1 MATLTMRHFVYV
13 PDRFY
18 LYYKLRENCSI
29 ARKLGMRY
37 MKTTIENIYKI
48 RVSHIIIIAGFIILL
63 INKYANLLDFDF
75 LDPLSKSSIT
85 LLGIIAVSSVVLF
98 QKKSFFLILVFLFAF
113 NTWLLTRDTTLIV
126 FLLFAATTQST
137 KKKLLNTFLTVQSII
152 LASCIITYFLALKIK
167 FINVSLYNTGDR
179 TRYTFFFLQPN
190 NFGIQFAFTI
200 ICFIYISKLSS
211 SISIAILAISSAF
224 LYIFPNCVTG
234 CVVLVIYALLILFF
248 NKPDFFKK
256 KILRFTPY
264 LVAIIGILIFSL
276 YLTGKTGFI
285 GKIISGTF
293 SYRFIG
299 SVMAIRLYGVN
310 LTGHY
315 LDKLGE
321 TLFIDGQWGTF
332 WLDFAYVR
340 VLVEFGIIGALIFTV
355 ILIHSIRSMIRNKDY
370 SSLILITIVLFY
382 GLSEWGAFSALT
394 AFPLLLTTTPSP
406 IKASMRCIKAE
417 KNTNSWKIIP
427 ATIQQK
433 TSFLTD

>member
-1 MATLTMRHFVYV
+1 MSTLTMQHFAYV
-13 PDRFY
+13 LDRFY
-18 LYYKLRENCSI
+18 LLYKFRESRSI
-29 ARKLGMRY
+29 ARKPEMRY
-37 MKTTIENIYKI
+37 MKITIENIYKI
-48 RVSHIIIIAGFIILL
+48 QVSHIIIITGFIILL

-75 LDPLSKSSIT
+75 LVPLSKSSIT

-113 NTWLLTRDTTLIV
+113 NTWLLTRDTTLIT
-126 FLLFAATTQST
+126 FLLLAATTQST

-152 LASCIITYFLALKIK
+152 LASCIVTYFLALKIN
-167 FINVSLYNTGDR
+167 FVNVSLYNTGER

-200 ICFIYISKLSS
+200 ICFIYISKLPS
-211 SISIAILAISSAF
+211 SISIAILAISSTF

-234 CVVLVIYALLILFF
+234 CIVLVIYALLILFF
-248 NKPDFFKK
+248 NRINFLKK

-276 YLTGKTGFI
+276 YLTGKTSFI
-285 GKIISGTF
+285 GRFISGTF

-299 SVMAIRLYGVN
+299 SVTAIKLYGVN

-321 TLFIDGQWGTF
+321 TLFIDGQWNTF

-340 VLVEFGIIGALIFTV
+340 VLVEYGIIGTLIFAV
-355 ILIHSIRSMIRNKDY
+355 ILIHSIRSMIHNRDY
-370 SSLILITIVLFY
+370 SCLILITIVLFY
-382 GLSEWGAFSALT
+382 GLSEWEHS
-394 AFPLLLTTTPSP
+394 
-406 IKASMRCIKAE
+406 
-417 KNTNSWKIIP
+417 
-427 ATIQQK
+427 QH
-433 TSFLTD
+433 

>member
-1 MATLTMRHFVYV
+1 M
-13 PDRFY
+13 
-18 LYYKLRENCSI
+18 
-29 ARKLGMRY
+29 
-37 MKTTIENIYKI
+37 
-48 RVSHIIIIAGFIILL
+48 
-63 INKYANLLDFDF
+63 LDFDF

-85 LLGIIAVSSVVLF
+85 LLGIITISSVVLF

-126 FLLFAATTQST
+126 FLLFAATTQNT

-211 SISIAILAISSAF
+211 LISIAILAISSAF

-248 NKPDFFKK
+248 DKIDFFKK
-256 KILRFTPY
+256 KILRFAPY

-285 GKIISGTF
+285 GKIIS
-293 SYRFIG
+293 
-299 SVMAIRLYGVN
+299 
-310 LTGHY
+310 
-315 LDKLGE
+315 
-321 TLFIDGQWGTF
+321 GTF

-355 ILIHSIRSMIRNKDY
+355 ILIHSIRSMIRNRDY

-394 AFPLLLTTTPSP
+394 AFPLLLTTIPSP
-406 IKASMRCIKAE
+406 IKASMRCIKTE
-417 KNTNSWKIIP
+417 KNADSWKIIP
-427 ATIQQK
+427 TTIQRK
-433 TSFLTD
+433 TSFLTN

>member
-1 MATLTMRHFVYV
+1 MHY
-13 PDRFY
+13 
-18 LYYKLRENCSI
+18 
-29 ARKLGMRY
+29 
-37 MKTTIENIYKI
+37 NI
-48 RVSHIIIIAGFIILL
+48 
-63 INKYANLLDFDF
+63 
-75 LDPLSKSSIT
+75 LS
-85 LLGIIAVSSVVLF
+85 
-98 QKKSFFLILVFLFAF
+98 SF
-113 NTWLLTRDTTLIV
+113 
-126 FLLFAATTQST
+126 
-137 KKKLLNTFLTVQSII
+137 
-152 LASCIITYFLALKIK
+152 KIK

-211 SISIAILAISSAF
+211 LISIAILAISSAF

-248 NKPDFFKK
+248 DKIDFSKENTT
-256 KILRFTPY
+256 ICTISCCNYRHPH
-264 LVAIIGILIFSL
+264 FSL

-355 ILIHSIRSMIRNKDY
+355 ILIHSFVPWSQQGLFKLDSDYNCSFLWFIRM
-370 SSLILITIVLFY
+370 
-382 GLSEWGAFSALT
+382 GAFSALT
-394 AFPLLLTTTPSP
+394 AFPLLLTTIPSP
-406 IKASMRCIKAE
+406 IKASMRCIKTE
-417 KNTNSWKIIP
+417 KNADSWKIIP
-427 ATIQQK
+427 TTIQRK
-433 TSFLTD
+433 TSFLTN